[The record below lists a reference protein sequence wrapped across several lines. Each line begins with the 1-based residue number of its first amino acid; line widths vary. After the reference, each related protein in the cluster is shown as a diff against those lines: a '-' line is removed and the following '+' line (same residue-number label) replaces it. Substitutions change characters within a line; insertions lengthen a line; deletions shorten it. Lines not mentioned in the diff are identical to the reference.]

1 MLLGQ
6 SLKMQCFL
14 IRVRKY
20 RVFLSWGSDSEINR
34 TFLFGVWKC
43 IASEAGVGKYSASL
57 FRVRKYAF
65 MVKVGQ
71 YSVSL
76 TELENTR
83 LS

>member
-6 SLKMQCFL
+6 RLKIQCFL
-14 IRVRKY
+14 VRVRKY
-20 RVFLSWGSDSEINR
+20 KVILSWSNSEINR

-43 IASEAGVGKYSASL
+43 IASQAGVGKSSASL
-57 FRVRKYAF
+57 VRVRKYAF

-76 TELENTR
+76 TELENIR